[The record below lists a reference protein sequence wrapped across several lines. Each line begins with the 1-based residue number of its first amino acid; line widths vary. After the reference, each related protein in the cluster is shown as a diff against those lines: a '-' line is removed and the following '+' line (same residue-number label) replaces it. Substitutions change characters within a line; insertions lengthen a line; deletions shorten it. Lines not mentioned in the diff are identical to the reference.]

1 MENIKRRILHILS
14 ENSLSVNRA
23 SRLLG
28 LPQRTLNRQL
38 NEDGNVSMELISAL
52 QRYFTEISIDWVMSG
67 KGSMYK
73 VRTPDEVAL
82 PYYDT
87 LPVSA
92 GVRDVVDG
100 GREVPSGYISIPNA
114 KADFLFPVTGTSM
127 QPEINPGDIV
137 GVKIIDTLQFL
148 DSKKIYMIVTRDERM
163 IKHCCNHPDNPELLL
178 CTSPNYPDFTLRK
191 EDVFSVYEVTLKI
204 CEV

>member
-1 MENIKRRILHILS
+1 MDSIKRRILHLLS

-38 NEDGNVSMELISAL
+38 NEDGNVSMELICAL
-52 QRYFTEISIDWVMSG
+52 QRYFPELSIDWIVSG
-67 KGSMYK
+67 EGSMYK
-73 VRTPDEVAL
+73 THAPDEVAL

-100 GREVPSGYISIPNA
+100 APEVPTGYISIPNA
-114 KADFLFPVTGTSM
+114 KADFLFPVKGTSM

-137 GVKIIDTLQFL
+137 GVKIIDTLQAL
-148 DSKKIYMIVTRDERM
+148 DCRKIYMIVTREERM
-163 IKHCCNHPDNPELLL
+163 IKRCCSHPDNPELLL

-191 EDVFSVYEVTLKI
+191 EDILSLYEVTLKI